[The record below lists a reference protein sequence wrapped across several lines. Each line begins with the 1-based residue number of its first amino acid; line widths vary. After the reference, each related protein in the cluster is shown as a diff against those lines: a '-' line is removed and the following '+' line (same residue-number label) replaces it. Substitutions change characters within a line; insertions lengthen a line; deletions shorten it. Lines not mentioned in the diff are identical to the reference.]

1 MAFSHSKNGT
11 KICKINK
18 IQIFIFNPYH
28 IKVTLSELHA
38 TTRWKSSLTVIF
50 SPRLLPWGVGMRHP
64 IWTFQQ
70 IPMFL
75 QSSARTVNIN
85 TAFLPHHWLAWRRML
100 PGSVPVF
107 TLTVG
112 PCLALTPHLT
122 PSPMPAAKGPMVLLL
137 GASGCLTFLAALA
150 DLYLSLVVVVSSL
163 FWTQGMTFET
173 WPTSDRKTKWLKD
186 KDQKY

>member
-1 MAFSHSKNGT
+1 M
-11 KICKINK
+11 
-18 IQIFIFNPYH
+18 FIFNPYH
-28 IKVTLSELHA
+28 MTLRATCNDTMKVFFDGYLQPETAAMGRWNETSYLNIPANTNVLAIECKNSEYQYGILA
-38 TTRWKSSLTVIF
+38 SSLTGLKTDA
-50 SPRLLPWGVGMRHP
+50 SWHD
-64 IWTFQQ
+64 
-70 IPMFL
+70 
-75 QSSARTVNIN
+75 
-85 TAFLPHHWLAWRRML
+85 
-100 PGSVPVF
+100 SVPVF

-173 WPTSDRKTKWLKD
+173 
-186 KDQKY
+186 